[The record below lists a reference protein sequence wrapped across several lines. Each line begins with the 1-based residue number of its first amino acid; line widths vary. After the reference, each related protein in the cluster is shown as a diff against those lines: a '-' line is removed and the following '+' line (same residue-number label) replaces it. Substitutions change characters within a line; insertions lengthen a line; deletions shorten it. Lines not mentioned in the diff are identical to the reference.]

1 MVTPFSAG
9 PILHSRMN
17 AARPPDWRWRRALG
31 VLAGTEPA
39 PSRKWDK
46 DAGYGWIKQ
55 AIKFIQRREAIRNI
69 EDEYE
74 LAFSMPDVFW
84 AFNMFGDTT
93 NIIRYSIEAHVL
105 AGSSDIEIAMRVN
118 LSPSVVSTY
127 CNLFFDVKDR
137 MQCKQWVVH
146 SIIGI
151 SVHNGLAERE
161 YDLLWKLYGLMMGP
175 QMLDVLELKFIN
187 PNKPLSADMVGNAI
201 EDDVVSTMKLKASL
215 AAKGVSAS
223 NATYGMLLDRFTRFV
238 EIERNSDTQ
247 GQAQSSILQ
256 GVEHMLTNMPFRVGN
271 QANKTRGSVRVV
283 GQQTELEEFESTP
296 VELTYEE
303 TLQSAAGQSLRD
315 ANALRQIRFPS
326 DEEMRDAH
334 DKKNKPTD

>member
-1 MVTPFSAG
+1 MLTPYSKG

-17 AARPPDWRWRRALG
+17 PDRPPDWRWQRALG
-31 VLAGTEPA
+31 VIAGTDPP

-46 DAGYGWIKQ
+46 DSGYGWIKK
-55 AIKFIQRREAIRNI
+55 AIKFVQKREAIANI
-69 EDEYE
+69 NDEYD
-74 LAFSMPDVFW
+74 LAFTMSDVYW
-84 AFNMFGDTT
+84 AFNMFSDKA

-105 AGSSDIEIAMRVN
+105 AGSSDLDIAMRVN
-118 LSPSVVSTY
+118 LAPSVISTY
-127 CNLFFDVKDR
+127 CNLFFDVRDR
-137 MQCKQWVVH
+137 MSCRQWVVH
-146 SIIGI
+146 SIIGVA
-151 SVHNGLAERE
+151 VHNGLAERE

-187 PNKPLSADMVGNAI
+187 PNRPISPDMVGNAI

-256 GVEHMLTNMPFRVGN
+256 TVESMLASMPFRVGR
-271 QANKTRGSVRVV
+271 QAGGQRGSVTVV
-283 GQQTELEEFESTP
+283 GQQTELEEFENTA
-296 VELTYEE
+296 VELTYAE
-303 TLQSAAGQSLRD
+303 TLQTATGQSLRD
-315 ANALRQIRFPS
+315 VNAMRQLRFPS

>member
-1 MVTPFSAG
+1 MVTPFNVT
-9 PILHSRMN
+9 PIIHSRMN
-17 AARPPDWRWRRALG
+17 PARPPDWVWKRAQG
-31 VLAGTEPA
+31 ILAGTEPA

-46 DAGYGWIKQ
+46 DAGYGYIKQ
-55 AIKFIQRREAIRNI
+55 AIKFIQKREAVTTID
-69 EDEYE
+69 DEYE
-74 LAFSMPDVFW
+74 LAFSMPDLFW
-84 AFNMFGDTT
+84 SYNMFGDTT

-105 AGSSDIEIAMRVN
+105 AGSSDNEIAMRVN
-118 LSPSVVSTY
+118 LAPSVVRAY
-127 CNLFFDVKDR
+127 CNLFFDVRDR
-137 MQCKQWVVH
+137 MQCRQWVVH

-175 QMLDVLELKFIN
+175 HTLDVLELKFIN
-187 PNKPLSADMVGNAI
+187 PNRPNSPDMVGNAI

-256 GVEHMLTNMPFRVGN
+256 NVEHILTNMPFRVGN
-271 QANKTRGSVRVV
+271 QRSTTRGSVTVV
-283 GQQTELEEFESTP
+283 GQQTELEEFESTA

-326 DEEMRDAH
+326 DEEIRDLH
-334 DKKNKPTD
+334 DKKNKPAN